1 MLHFGRSSDPNKS
14 FRFWKV
20 LTVALTTVFAV
31 YCVSAC
37 ASLEKGAGVSAD
49 ALPGVYVS
57 ASDHYVLIRDGSS
70 GRLVSGKVSFDFSY
84 EYSSGA
90 LDCDG
95 ETDFVIRVLGNG
107 DFYSLYDFS
116 YLFKRGV
123 ER

>member
-1 MLHFGRSSDPNKS
+1 MFHFGRNSDPNKS

-20 LTVALTTVFAV
+20 LTVVITTVFVV

-37 ASLEKGAGVSAD
+37 VSLKDGVNVAAD
-49 ALPGVYVS
+49 TLPGVYVS
-57 ASDHYVLIRDGSS
+57 ASDHYVLIKDGSS
-70 GRLVSGKVSFDFSY
+70 GRLVSGKVSFDFVY
-84 EYSSGA
+84 KYSAGS

-95 ETDFVIRVLGNG
+95 ETDFVVKVLGNG

-116 YLFKRGV
+116 YLFKKGA